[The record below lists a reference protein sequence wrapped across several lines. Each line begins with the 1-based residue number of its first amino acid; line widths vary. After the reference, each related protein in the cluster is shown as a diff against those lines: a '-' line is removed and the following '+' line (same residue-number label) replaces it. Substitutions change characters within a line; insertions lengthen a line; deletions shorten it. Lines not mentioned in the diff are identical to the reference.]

1 MASLGNALVK
11 SITSHTDA
19 EKNFRYG
26 ISYSFSSLARVL
38 LKFLATY
45 QLRFQPSNYRPWW
58 DKLEDYILYG
68 LVMIGLI
75 TLPNSFVLGKNLEC
89 TFCKDDFCANLTF
102 KNEVFTLILM
112 FKTYKDK
119 VECVI

>member
-26 ISYSFSSLARVL
+26 ISYSFSPLARVL
-38 LKFLATY
+38 LNFLATY
-45 QLRFQPSNYRPWW
+45 ESSFQPSIYRPWW
-58 DKLEDYILYG
+58 EKLEDYILYG
-68 LVMIGLI
+68 LVMIGLV

-89 TFCKDDFCANLTF
+89 TFCIDDLCDSLTF
-102 KNEVFTLILM
+102 ENEVFTLIPM
-112 FKTYKDK
+112 
-119 VECVI
+119 